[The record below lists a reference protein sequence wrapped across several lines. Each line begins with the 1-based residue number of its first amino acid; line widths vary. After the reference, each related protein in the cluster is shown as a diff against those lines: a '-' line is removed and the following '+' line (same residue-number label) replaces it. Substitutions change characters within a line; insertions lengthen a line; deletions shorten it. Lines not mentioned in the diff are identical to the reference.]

1 MVYIQQVSL
10 INSIRMKMNFLNLF
24 LKSKINKSKKK
35 KQKRLQRILLKIL
48 INKEKYGKIINRFIW
63 ILIF

>member
-35 KQKRLQRILLKIL
+35 KQKRPQRILLKIL

>member
-35 KQKRLQRILLKIL
+35 KQKRHQRILLKIL